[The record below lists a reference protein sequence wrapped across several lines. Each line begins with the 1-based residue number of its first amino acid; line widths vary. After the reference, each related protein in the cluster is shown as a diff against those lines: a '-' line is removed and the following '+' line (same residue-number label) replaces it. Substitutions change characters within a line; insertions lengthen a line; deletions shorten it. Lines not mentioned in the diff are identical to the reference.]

1 MLKDLR
7 FKKMK
12 INWSGYSKKR
22 KKQQAVHG
30 YLHVT
35 TMNKAQALN
44 VSRGCTRL
52 ITRLTQLL
60 NIFFL
65 IFSISFDSYQSKI
78 LMFMNSC

>member
-30 YLHVT
+30 HLHVT

-52 ITRLTQLL
+52 ITRLTQVL
-60 NIFFL
+60 NIFFSDL
-65 IFSISFDSYQSKI
+65 FHQ
-78 LMFMNSC
+78 L

>member
-22 KKQQAVHG
+22 KKQQAGHG

-52 ITRLTQLL
+52 ITRLT
-60 NIFFL
+60 
-65 IFSISFDSYQSKI
+65 
-78 LMFMNSC
+78 